1 MLGSGVGPHKFGC
14 WMPGFGIW
22 GRRCFGIKCLFSAHQ
37 RRGGQTSLKLESLA
51 PAALPEASHC
61 AGSAIKKMP
70 LLTLDGAVSLRQEQ
84 AAACLCAAP
93 RRACPRCV
101 CVSV

>member
-1 MLGSGVGPHKFGC
+1 MNRVRSGGQQWHISRKSQQMHGELWVT
-14 WMPGFGIW
+14 PG
-22 GRRCFGIKCLFSAHQ
+22 
-37 RRGGQTSLKLESLA
+37 RGGQTSLKLESLA